1 MFRAAAKKVCE
12 LVIDICGSFVSDA
25 VGNRNSPGNNEAAM
39 ARSQC
44 CDAPPPKRSKRLQEK
59 CSSPRGGG
67 PPPTPVPRPP
77 PSAPVS
83 RRTPC
88 EAPPT
93 PPPTPPA
100 TATSASETAAPSS
113 SPPSTSVAAAA
124 GATSRANIGALP
136 PEVLLEIFSYFNVQQ
151 LESSVSPVCQLW
163 RDLSRRAC
171 LRRELALEG
180 ACVDTAAACELLRG
194 CPNLEELVIAG
205 REDAEPLLRR
215 VAAHNHELRRLAIK
229 RCNGSPVRPYLAAH
243 ILNKLL
249 RRCPRLV
256 DLTIK
261 QSTFRSNK
269 FFRDLGVMLP
279 DIRRLNLNFSSSF
292 GSDALKMIALHCGK
306 LEEIRALRKRTPNST
321 VPHCCDQD
329 IVLLAQRLCGTL
341 KVLKIDGAMLSDE
354 GVSALA
360 QCVHLRTL
368 YVRHAYS
375 ITDSGAAQ
383 LARLRALESL
393 DLTGM
398 GQVSPGGW
406 ARLFADSSWAQMRRL
421 SLALCLTVNDDT
433 LRQVARACPN
443 LVKLILAGCMH
454 VTEDGLTSV
463 IQSCTNLESLN
474 ICLAHVYVFSS
485 FVWIPTHT
493 PNLKR
498 LVYHPYGLEE
508 ENLILKFLGD
518 TLPDLEIIRVDHP
531 VEGIIRE
538 I

>member
-93 PPPTPPA
+93 PPPT
-100 TATSASETAAPSS
+100 AARHRHLGVGDGGPSS

-124 GATSRANIGALP
+124 GATSWKAACRPCASCGAT
-136 PEVLLEIFSYFNVQQ
+136 
-151 LESSVSPVCQLW
+151 C
-163 RDLSRRAC
+163 RGARC

-194 CPNLEELVIAG
+194 CPNLEELG
-205 REDAEPLLRR
+205 DRRPEDDPSLLRR